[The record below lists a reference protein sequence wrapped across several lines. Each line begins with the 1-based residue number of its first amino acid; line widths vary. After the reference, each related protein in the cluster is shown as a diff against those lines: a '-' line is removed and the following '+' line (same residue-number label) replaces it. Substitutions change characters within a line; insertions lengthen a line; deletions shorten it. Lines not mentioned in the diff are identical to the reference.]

1 MSELNGKVI
10 AITGASSGI
19 GEATARLLAAR
30 GAKVLLGARRADR
43 LAALAKEINEAGGQ
57 AHFRVLD
64 VTSRPDVEAFVSEA
78 VSVFGRLDVM
88 VNNAGVMPLAPMEAL
103 KFDEW
108 DQMIDVN
115 IRGVLHG
122 IGTALP
128 VMKRQG
134 GGQFVNVSSIGGH
147 VVVPTGAVYC
157 ATKFAVLAISE
168 GLRQESTDIKV
179 TVISPGVTETELGS
193 GMSDEAG
200 LQALKEFRKIAIA
213 ADDIARAIAFAVE
226 QPAGVDINEII
237 VRPTAS
243 AF

>member
-1 MSELNGKVI
+1 MSDLNGKVV

-19 GEATARLLAAR
+19 GEAAARLLAAR
-30 GAKVLLGARRADR
+30 GAKVMLGARRTQR
-43 LAALAKEINEAGGQ
+43 LSTIVREINEAGGV
-57 AHFRVLD
+57 AHYRALD
-64 VTSRPDVEAFVSEA
+64 VTNRADVDAFVAETIA
-78 VSVFGRLDVM
+78 VFGRLDVM

-122 IGTALP
+122 IGAALP

-168 GLRQESTDIKV
+168 GLRQESTDIRV
-179 TVISPGVTETELGS
+179 TVISPGVTETELGA
-193 GMSDEAG
+193 GMSDAG
-200 LQALKEFRKIAIA
+200 GREALKEFRKIAIA
-213 ADDIARAIAFAVE
+213 ADDIARAIGFAVE
-226 QPAGVDINEII
+226 QPDGVDINEII

>member
-1 MSELNGKVI
+1 MSDLNGKVV

-19 GEATARLLAAR
+19 GEAAARLLAAR
-30 GAKVLLGARRADR
+30 GAKVMLGARRTDR
-43 LAALAKEINEAGGQ
+43 LATVVKEINEAGGL
-57 AHFRVLD
+57 AHFRALD
-64 VTSRPDVEAFVSEA
+64 VTSRADVDAFVAEA
-78 VSVFGRLDVM
+78 VAVFGRLDVM

-122 IGTALP
+122 IGAALP

-168 GLRQESTDIKV
+168 GLRQESTDIRV
-179 TVISPGVTETELGS
+179 TVISPGVTETELGA
-193 GMSDEAG
+193 GMSDPGG
-200 LQALKEFRKIAIA
+200 LEALKEFRKIAIA

-226 QPAGVDINEII
+226 QPDGVDINEII

>member
-1 MSELNGKVI
+1 MSDLNGKVI

-30 GAKVLLGARRADR
+30 GAKVLLGARRTER
-43 LAALAKEINEAGGQ
+43 LAVIAREIAKTGGEARYK
-57 AHFRVLD
+57 ALD
-64 VTSRPDVEAFVSEA
+64 VTSRSDAEAFVAEA
-78 VSVFGRLDVM
+78 VAAYGRLDVM
-88 VNNAGVMPLAPMEAL
+88 VNNAGVMPLAPMDAL
-103 KFDEW
+103 KVGEW

-122 IGTALP
+122 IAAALP

-134 GGQFVNVSSIGGH
+134 GGRFVNVSSIGGH

-168 GLRQESTDIKV
+168 GLRQESTDIGV
-179 TVISPGVTETELGS
+179 TVISPGVTKTELGS

-200 LQALKEFRKIAIA
+200 LKALKEFRKIAID
-213 ADDIARAIAFAVE
+213 ADDIARAIVFAVE
-226 QPAGVDINEII
+226 QPDGVDVNEII

>member
-1 MSELNGKVI
+1 MSDLNGKVI

-19 GEATARLLAAR
+19 GEAAARLLAER
-30 GAKVLLGARRADR
+30 GAKLMLGARRTER
-43 LAALAKEINEAGGQ
+43 LEKLASDIEAAGGT
-57 AHFRVLD
+57 ARFRALD
-64 VTSRPDVEAFVSEA
+64 VTSREDAQAFVDAALEA
-78 VSVFGRLDVM
+78 YGRIDVL

-122 IGTALP
+122 IGAALP

-134 GGQFVNVSSIGGH
+134 SGRFVNVASIGAH

-157 ATKFAVLAISE
+157 ATKFAVWALSE
-168 GLRQESTDIKV
+168 GLRQESTDIGV
-179 TVISPGVTETELGS
+179 TVISPGVTATELGA
-193 GMSDEAG
+193 GMSDEG
-200 LQALKEFRKIAIA
+200 GREALKEFRKIAIA
-213 ADDIARAIAFAVE
+213 AEDIARAIAFACE
-226 QPAGVDINEII
+226 QPAGVDVNEIV